1 MKEVKKGDVIFHG
14 YRQKIIAVSIAKKDA
29 YSAERPGELSA
40 DAWNKDGWKVDS
52 AYYIFNHSIAPKD
65 YWNDIKLLQPDKY
78 SAFDNKNGSGNMGG
92 LFPVSQE
99 LARYFLDAIAGKKN
113 INCWYRKC
121 TCHRRC
127 RGSIS
132 VIRKGG

>member
-1 MKEVKKGDVIFHG
+1 MRIV
-14 YRQKIIAVSIAKKDA
+14 
-29 YSAERPGELSA
+29 L
-40 DAWNKDGWKVDS
+40 WNKDGWKVDS

-113 INCWYRKC
+113 ITVETKEKREIYRC
-121 TCHRRC
+121 
-127 RGSIS
+127 S
-132 VIRKGG
+132 VRLEDE